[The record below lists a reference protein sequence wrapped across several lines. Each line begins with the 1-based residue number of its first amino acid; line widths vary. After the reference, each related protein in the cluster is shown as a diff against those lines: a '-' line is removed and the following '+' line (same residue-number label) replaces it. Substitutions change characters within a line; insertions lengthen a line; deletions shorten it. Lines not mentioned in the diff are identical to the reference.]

1 MFSSKSNLRL
11 HVACRGRDWL
21 YELLFVI
28 RMRMYNTY
36 KREGN
41 NYVHMGT
48 SFSVRSTRGLNHEIT
63 K

>member
-1 MFSSKSNLRL
+1 MVSSKSNLRL

-41 NYVHMGT
+41 NYIWERHFQYG
-48 SFSVRSTRGLNHEIT
+48 VRVALIVR
-63 K
+63 